1 MNYLEKN
8 KAVKDVLYYK
18 GKLLVD
24 HKLLPLIQ
32 ILIKE
37 HHSTPLGGH
46 VGVRATVKK
55 LRQVFYWKKMK
66 LHVEQYVKACEE
78 CQRNKH
84 ENVLYPVLLQPP
96 PIPERVWT
104 DLSMDFITCLP
115 KSQKFTVIYV
125 VVDRLSKYA
134 HFFPLSHP
142 YTAKDVAIIFFQGV
156 FKLHGLPKTIVSD
169 RDSIFLSKFWQ
180 ELFKLQGSTLK
191 FSTAYHP

>member
-1 MNYLEKN
+1 MAKLHGFDYCVEYKSGKENIVADSLSRRNDEGLEKEQLYDITVVMTPWLDELKKTLN
-8 KAVKDVLYYK
+8 SSDWYKEQLQKVKKNELSKKYKAVKDVLYYK

-78 CQRNKH
+78 CQRN
-84 ENVLYPVLLQPP
+84 
-96 PIPERVWT
+96 
-104 DLSMDFITCLP
+104 
-115 KSQKFTVIYV
+115 
-125 VVDRLSKYA
+125 
-134 HFFPLSHP
+134 
-142 YTAKDVAIIFFQGV
+142 
-156 FKLHGLPKTIVSD
+156 
-169 RDSIFLSKFWQ
+169 
-180 ELFKLQGSTLK
+180 
-191 FSTAYHP
+191 